1 MSGPMKAWQ
10 TVVISLVTLLF
21 VPALWAQGKGK
32 SVEPLPQEKLFPF
45 LKEFKGWKA
54 EEPPEG
60 QSIKTPAGTYTE
72 ASRYYT
78 QGGKD
83 LDVTIRDCAHVS
95 TAYEDFED
103 LKQDVGK
110 GPNPPKATKIAG
122 HDALE
127 LFEPKDQAAT
137 LMVKVKNRFLVF
149 FELTGATPKDD
160 LKVVANQLDWKALE
174 ALASSGK

>member
-1 MSGPMKAWQ
+1 MDGRINAWR
-10 TVVISLVTLLF
+10 TVVFFLVTLLF
-21 VPALWAQGKGK
+21 VPALWAQGKGTAIQ
-32 SVEPLPQEKLFPF
+32 PLPQEKLFPF

-54 EEPPEG
+54 EEPAEG

-78 QGGKD
+78 QGEKD
-83 LDVTIRDCAHVS
+83 LDVTIRDCAHIS
-95 TAYEDFED
+95 MAYEDFDD

-110 GPNPPKATKIAG
+110 GPNPVKATKIAG
-122 HDALE
+122 HEALE
-127 LFEPKDQAAT
+127 LFEPKDQVAT
-137 LMVKVKNRFLVF
+137 LIVKVKNRFLVF

-160 LKVVANQLDWKALE
+160 LKAVANQLDWKGLE